1 MTMMTDEIL
10 FCIKDWGREHH
21 INNPD
26 KQTIKLLE
34 EAGEL
39 AHEISRGQYN
49 SKATE
54 DAIGDIGV
62 VLIILA
68 DILGYEF
75 TDCLELAYNEIKDR
89 TGHTEDGSFIK
100 DGEAS

>member
-1 MTMMTDEIL
+1 MTMMIDELL
-10 FCIKDWGREHH
+10 FCIKDWGRERC

-39 AHEISRGQYN
+39 AHEISRNRYDTAEVQ
-49 SKATE
+49 

-62 VLIILA
+62 VIIILA
-68 DILGYEF
+68 DILGYDF
-75 TDCLELAYNEIKDR
+75 RDCLEMAWNAIEDR
-89 TGHTEDGSFIK
+89 TGRTEDGSFIK
-100 DGEAS
+100 TGD